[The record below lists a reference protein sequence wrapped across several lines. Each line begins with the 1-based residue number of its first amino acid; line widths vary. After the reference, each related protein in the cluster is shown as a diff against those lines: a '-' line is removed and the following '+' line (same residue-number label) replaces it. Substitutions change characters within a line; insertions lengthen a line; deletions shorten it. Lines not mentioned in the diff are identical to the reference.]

1 LLFFA
6 IAADDVKEVERLLS
20 SGEANANDRAG
31 PDDLPALLFT
41 MGNEGLKNKNEII
54 KTLLAYGADPSVLQ
68 QFNGH
73 ANRPSTSN
81 HHGNE
86 SGDRVS
92 DLPCLTIHSL
102 THSRCS
108 YYLTRVTEMPE
119 KQLDALR
126 QAGFDPLARMPF
138 RMIGQDLVLQELL
151 RVLAR
156 HSARGSSSPV
166 SIIFA
171 GPSGHGKSFLS
182 RSIGELLRIPAH
194 TVNMTNLRTQDEFLQ
209 ARSLTS
215 KNGVRPESDISL
227 AAFLSANEGKR
238 CAVILE
244 EIEKVADKSASNT
257 LLMPWELGKLNTT
270 ARQYDTS
277 HVIWISTSNAG
288 EDIVFDFERDRG
300 DRPCDRKEYLDLATR
315 IRRKLIESLGA
326 SLVSRITTVLPFLA
340 FTHAEKLALAYQS
353 LPSDASLPKEELD
366 TLLEEILADYIPS
379 EGVRSIQR
387 AVQRHYEDDMW

>member
-1 LLFFA
+1 
-6 IAADDVKEVERLLS
+6 
-20 SGEANANDRAG
+20 
-31 PDDLPALLFT
+31 
-41 MGNEGLKNKNEII
+41 MGNEGLKHKNEII

-68 QFNGH
+68 QFNNGH
-73 ANRPSTSN
+73 ANRPSTAS
-81 HHGNE
+81 HPSTDSKSSTDDDGADDRRTSVMTVRPNE
-86 SGDRVS
+86 RSQSSSPVPRRN
-92 DLPCLTIHSL
+92 
-102 THSRCS
+102 SRQITMGMNPEID

-126 QAGFDPLARMPF
+126 KAGFDPLARMPF

-209 ARSLTS
+209 AQSLTS
-215 KNGVRPESDISL
+215 KNGDVSL
-227 AAFLSANEGKR
+227 AAFLAGNEGKR

-288 EDIVFDFERDRG
+288 EEIVFDFEHNRG

-340 FTHAEKLALAYQS
+340 FTHPEKLALAYHC
-353 LPSDASLPKEELD
+353 LPSDSSLSKEELD
-366 TLLEEILADYIPS
+366 TLLEDILADYIPN

-387 AVQRHYEDDMW
+387 AVQRHCEDDMW